1 MVRAHVLMLES
12 FLVSQV
18 IDQESAE
25 RGARRGGHIQ
35 RAGERQPVAASR
47 VLSGLFFFVLHSRC
61 ICQHDARLL
70 RLIVFAYFLHVTFSM
85 SLRCEP
91 L

>member
-35 RAGERQPVAASR
+35 RAGERQPVAALR
-47 VLSGLFFFVLHSRC
+47 VLSGLFFSCCTLVAFASMMHVYFVSLC
-61 ICQHDARLL
+61 LL
-70 RLIVFAYFLHVTFSM
+70 ISCTSPF
-85 SLRCEP
+85 P
-91 L
+91 